1 MSVQTNAGEVATRLN
16 RVGIAVRAQLRQE
29 LELRGQLAAAVMRQ
43 EAPKWRSSL
52 ANSVRVQ
59 PQHAGVA
66 DLAVYVYPAADYA
79 AWVHR
84 GRKPGKALPRFFSPA
99 AASIVAWLE
108 DRIADTRRA
117 ADPRWRKARL
127 GTKRRTAA
135 ELELRDRYMALSRAV
150 KARGLKANPFVTRT
164 AKQVRGPTI
173 QALVEAV
180 QRGVQ
185 NALNRGGAA

>member
-1 MSVQTNAGEVATRLN
+1 MSVQTNASEVADRLG
-16 RVGIAVRAQLRQE
+16 RVGLAVRAQLRQE
-29 LELRGQLAAAVMRQ
+29 LDLRGQLAAGVMRR
-43 EAPKWRSSL
+43 EAPKWRSTL
-52 ANSVRVQ
+52 ANSVRVR
-59 PQHAGVA
+59 PEHAA

-79 AWVHR
+79 GWVHR
-84 GRKPGKALPRFFSPA
+84 GRKPGRGLPRFFSPA

-117 ADPRWRKARL
+117 ADPRWRKARV
-127 GTKRRTAA
+127 GTQRRTAA

-164 AKQVRGPTI
+164 ADQVRGPTI

-185 NALNRGGAA
+185 RGLGRGGAA